1 MFTFR
6 WVIRI
11 SLAAYQIELN
21 GNIKTCRNPLFLLI
35 NLPLFEVSATQN
47 TIQADRQRT
56 MRRRFQKCFR
66 NGRKG
71 SSNSKIITAKSATEI
86 LRWLFSQ
93 VEVIQA
99 RRFFFFCENFEIWT
113 VVYHLSCWDCCG
125 GWSLK
130 SKKINL
136 FLQFLIRVLGENRIR
151 SFVFVLPN

>member
-99 RRFFFFCENFEIWT
+99 RRFFLRKFR
-113 VVYHLSCWDCCG
+113 
-125 GWSLK
+125 
-130 SKKINL
+130 NL
-136 FLQFLIRVLGENRIR
+136 NGRL
-151 SFVFVLPN
+151 SFVLLGLLRGLKFEK